1 MERSQRK
8 IHQKDELLT
17 WPAHILMCSLH
28 VLSHVLALNV
38 TSLLVMTCPR
48 KNQAGV
54 AILVSLQECVV
65 FDLKPHT
72 GKPTLESHRSNIKF
86 AFHFIGRKNNIYNSK
101 MASKTRVLGVNL
113 KFHLQSESYRS
124 ILAIMHFNDTY

>member
-1 MERSQRK
+1 
-8 IHQKDELLT
+8 
-17 WPAHILMCSLH
+17 
-28 VLSHVLALNV
+28 
-38 TSLLVMTCPR
+38 MTCPC